1 MPGSQSKFYFYVNVT
16 FENTRAYGCVNNNFD
31 ITRNLRCC
39 GFVMEMMVA
48 PTSTISLS
56 FPWLPRHGPV
66 TFLRVRKC
74 AGLSIQRDC
83 SGLTY
88 PHHNNFG
95 LCLPSR
101 PKFGKK
107 KKKSVEL
114 ALHVPLQIDWAHQPT
129 TYPFHNCDQT
139 IQPPKLNGQKT

>member
-101 PKFGKK
+101 PNFGKK
-107 KKKSVEL
+107 KKK
-114 ALHVPLQIDWAHQPT
+114 ALNLPYMSLCRLIGRTNRQHIRFITAIRQYNRQS
-129 TYPFHNCDQT
+129 
-139 IQPPKLNGQKT
+139 